1 MRADE
6 RELLVFSRGR
16 DHCRQRRVQ
25 VIDAR
30 EGPLRPCALGHPGR
44 AFVDAG
50 ERLDELRL
58 IEPIQFGN
66 LQHAGQ
72 NSSGCSGIS
81 ESSGTDSG
89 PCSAGASSTC
99 SSKEASS
106 FFTALTRLEI
116 GCTRNASS
124 GYGAI
129 KSVTSLVERSSQRA

>member
-1 MRADE
+1 
-6 RELLVFSRGR
+6 SRTSEDWCGPVSIR
-16 DHCRQRRVQ
+16 LPVQ
-25 VIDAR
+25 
-30 EGPLRPCALGHPGR
+30 
-44 AFVDAG
+44 AFEIAY
-50 ERLDELRL
+50 EHFDELRL

-89 PCSAGASSTC
+89 PCSAGVSSTR
-99 SSKEASS
+99 SSNEASS